1 MGRGGESCQ
10 FGAGRA
16 ERSLEMR
23 ERVQKRGQ
31 GSGRV
36 KGLEERGEE
45 EKGGRS
51 RCEVPTEVVKIV
63 S

>member
-1 MGRGGESCQ
+1 M
-10 FGAGRA
+10 
-16 ERSLEMR
+16 
-23 ERVQKRGQ
+23 QKRGQ

-45 EKGGRS
+45 EGGRY
-51 RCEVPTEVVKIV
+51 RCEVPTEVVRIV